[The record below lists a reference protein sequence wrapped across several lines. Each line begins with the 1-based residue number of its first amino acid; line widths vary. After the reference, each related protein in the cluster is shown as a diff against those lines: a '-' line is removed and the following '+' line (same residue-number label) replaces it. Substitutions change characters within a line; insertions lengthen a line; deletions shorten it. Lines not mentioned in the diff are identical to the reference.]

1 MSRGTALIISI
12 AALTACGSDL
22 VARPTTTSTTTSVST
37 STTSTSTTSAPTTS
51 PTTTTAKPKPST
63 ASTSAVP
70 QIRGVSAPGAASLA
84 GKVVVVDPGHNG
96 GNGAHPE
103 IIRRMVDAG
112 GFRKECNTTGTA
124 GGDLSESKFNWETA
138 QLVRASLSAA
148 GATVIMTRDSNSGV
162 GPCIDER
169 GQIAARARADLL
181 VSIHADGADTSAHG
195 FHVITPTVIAG
206 YTDAT
211 SVPSARLAA
220 AVRDALVAE
229 GMTTS
234 TYVGTNG
241 ISRRGDLGTLNRAG
255 VPAVIIEC
263 GNMANAAD
271 LALLRS
277 DAGRQRIAAAVTH
290 AAANFSG

>member
-1 MSRGTALIISI
+1 MSAPTA
-12 AALTACGSDL
+12 TC
-22 VARPTTTSTTTSVST
+22 RPATTRSSSASSATSTTRRT
-37 STTSTSTTSAPTTS
+37 

-169 GQIAARARADLL
+169 GQIASRARADLL
-181 VSIHADGADTSAHG
+181 VSIHADGADPSAHG
-195 FHVITPTVIAG
+195 FHVITPTAIAG

-211 SVPSARLAA
+211 SAPSGRLADS
-220 AVRDALVAE
+220 VRDALVAA

-234 TYVGTNG
+234 TYTGTNG

-277 DAGRQRIAAAVTH
+277 DAGRRRIAAAVTS
-290 AAANFSG
+290 AAGTFSR